1 MIVNPFHDTGL
12 FQSPLKSSSNLWFSD
27 VFQEVQKNTSA
38 MKWVKDIFN
47 KYVSRMLIFMLVP

>member
-47 KYVSRMLIFMLVP
+47 KYVSRMLC